1 MSASDDGET
10 QSSLLL
16 RLDGLRRG
24 TARARGSR
32 LVLLALDASEL
43 FSVGED
49 EVHVLV
55 KGKHLTGH
63 CPAIVEGDP
72 HPPVDVTGHLS
83 LLVRH
88 LDDCC
93 ED

>member
-24 TARARGSR
+24 TTRARGSR

-43 FSVGED
+43 FGVGKD

-63 CPAIVEGDP
+63 CPAIVEGNP
-72 HPPVDVTGHLS
+72 HPPVNVTGHLS

-88 LDDCC
+88 LGGGF